1 MSIDIQ
7 EVKNEVRQAVL
18 GMRKDEI
25 LAAGLFGSVVRGD
38 FDDKS
43 DIDIFVITGKELS
56 LREQDELYY
65 DLSEAVNKF
74 GRDVTVLTYD
84 LDGLKKVPTW
94 QTLNLLKDGS
104 FVYDRAEIEK
114 VFKKILE
121 EAEKQGIIY
130 DNQEKVFKLRRAER
144 MIFSLSE

>member
-94 QTLNLLKDGS
+94 QTLNLLKDGC
-104 FVYDRAEIEK
+104 FVYDKAEIEK

-130 DNQEKVFKLRRAER
+130 DKQEKVFKLRRAER
-144 MIFSLSE
+144 MIFSLRE

>member
-25 LAAGLFGSVVRGD
+25 LAAGLFGSLVRGD

-43 DIDIFVITGKELS
+43 DIDIFVISGKKLS

-94 QTLNLLKDGS
+94 QTLNLLKDGC

-121 EAEKQGIIY
+121 EAEKRGIIY
-130 DNQEKVFKLRRAER
+130 DTQEKVFKLRRGER

>member
-7 EVKNEVRQAVL
+7 EVKNEVREAVL

-144 MIFSLSE
+144 MIFSLRE

>member
-94 QTLNLLKDGS
+94 QTLNLLKDGC
-104 FVYDRAEIEK
+104 FVYDKAEIEK

-130 DNQEKVFKLRRAER
+130 DTQEKVFKLSRAER

>member
-94 QTLNLLKDGS
+94 QTLNLLKDGC
-104 FVYDRAEIEK
+104 FVFDRAEIEK

>member
-144 MIFSLSE
+144 MIFSLRE

>member
-25 LAAGLFGSVVRGD
+25 LAAGLFGSVARGD

-56 LREQDELYY
+56 LRQQDELYY

-94 QTLNLLKDGS
+94 QTLNLLKDGC
-104 FVYDRAEIEK
+104 FVYDKAEIEK

-144 MIFSLSE
+144 MIFSLRE